1 MTDQKNQQKGS
12 VLFLLKGVSIG
23 SLFWL
28 TAPGFLFLLVSSA
41 ELISRDKGY
50 KESNSSTV
58 GSFSCKLQCCIM
70 TELSKY
76 ESQMMSRDQIDL

>member
-28 TAPGFLFLLVSSA
+28 TAAPGFLFLLVSSA

-50 KESNSSTV
+50 KESTSTV
-58 GSFSCKLQCCIM
+58 ALAVLVASCNVA
-70 TELSKY
+70 S
-76 ESQMMSRDQIDL
+76 